1 MKIGSLY
8 ALLSVIT
15 WSIISVITRFCLL
28 NYEANI
34 LVFASMQIFAGG
46 VALLLI
52 RKPVTAEGWKAGIGY
67 SWLYTLLQIF
77 RNFFLAAVY
86 LYISSTETS
95 LLINIEVV
103 ITAILAYIFFKR
115 KPHSSD
121 IAGMLVIT
129 IGIILFIRTLPEA
142 MQLRVSILIFLAVL
156 ASCTRAIVVEK
167 TTIASPNTSVRQKC
181 GISGFTMFWGG
192 ISAILFLILIALV
205 EHYFAKELMAVPGI
219 NAI

>member
-1 MKIGSLY
+1 MTKNLFPIESLYPERNNKRNMKIGALY

-15 WSIISVITRFCLL
+15 WSVISVITRFCLL

-52 RKPVTAEGWKAGIGY
+52 RKPVTAEGWKAGVGY

-86 LYISSTETS
+86 LYITSTETS

-103 ITAILAYIFFKR
+103 VTAILAYIFFKR
-115 KPHSSD
+115 SPHSSD
-121 IAGMLVIT
+121 IT
-129 IGIILFIRTLPEA
+129 STSRPRTA
-142 MQLRVSILIFLAVL
+142 QGSRS
-156 ASCTRAIVVEK
+156 
-167 TTIASPNTSVRQKC
+167 
-181 GISGFTMFWGG
+181 SG
-192 ISAILFLILIALV
+192 LL
-205 EHYFAKELMAVPGI
+205 YFAPRRWRIYPLSMVASFKCTAPLLRPLAAARFAASAVHPGST
-219 NAI
+219 AMDFSSAG

>member
-1 MKIGSLY
+1 MKIGALY

-52 RKPVTAEGWKAGIGY
+52 RKPVTAEGWKAGVGY

-86 LYISSTETS
+86 LYITSTETS

-103 ITAILAYIFFKR
+103 VTAILAYIFFKR

-121 IAGMLVIT
+121 IVGMLVKPYSY
-129 IGIILFIRTLPEA
+129 GSLFSSPW
-142 MQLRVSILIFLAVL
+142 QFWQ
-156 ASCTRAIVVEK
+156 VVHEP
-167 TTIASPNTSVRQKC
+167 S
-181 GISGFTMFWGG
+181 
-192 ISAILFLILIALV
+192 
-205 EHYFAKELMAVPGI
+205 
-219 NAI
+219 

>member
-1 MKIGSLY
+1 MKIGALY

-52 RKPVTAEGWKAGIGY
+52 RKPVTAEGWKAGVGY

-86 LYISSTETS
+86 LYITSTETS

-103 ITAILAYIFFKR
+103 VTAILAYIFFKR

-121 IAGMLVIT
+121 IVGMLVIT
-129 IGIILFIRTLPEA
+129 VGIILFIRTLPETI
-142 MQLRVSILIFLAVL
+142 QLRVSILVSLAVL

-167 TTIASPNTSVRQKC
+167 PQSPVP
-181 GISGFTMFWGG
+181 IPP
-192 ISAILFLILIALV
+192 
-205 EHYFAKELMAVPGI
+205 YAKNAGSPGSPCFGV
-219 NAI
+219 ARRSCFS